1 VRPFPPFRRRKWK
14 EFTESG
20 HHGFPYP
27 ASYLVKKTGKF
38 KNAVKQ
44 YAAGSYASH
53 RQLFKNRFAAEI
65 HMNIATK

>member
-1 VRPFPPFRRRKWK
+1 VRLFSFPAIS
-14 EFTESG
+14 ETTIESG